1 MDHCKQIKYF
11 PTLPKH
17 LQYMYF
23 SKTENMGYKKK
34 LNIEKKCLHVMF
46 LGNAEK
52 SADKKLISD
61 LWKMF
66 LLAPV

>member
-1 MDHCKQIKYF
+1 
-11 PTLPKH
+11 
-17 LQYMYF
+17 
-23 SKTENMGYKKK
+23 MGYKKK

-61 LWKMF
+61 LWKNVS
-66 LLAPV
+66 LGTCLTHKQQK

>member
-1 MDHCKQIKYF
+1 
-11 PTLPKH
+11 
-17 LQYMYF
+17 MYF